1 MSERSDGVGVTT
13 KKLLS
18 VAEISRQLDVPE
30 STVHYWKNRFAQ
42 YLPSVGQNRQK
53 RFKPEAVEIFADI
66 SRMLKEGYSAK
77 DVMDQLATTCA
88 ITPQAADLS
97 SPGAASPASGSP
109 ALPGMQP
116 EQVVQLAQAIG
127 LEIGRSIS
135 EALQNAAPAAQDP
148 DPGNGRHDP
157 DQTEEDM
164 LMVRTELDRTCAL
177 VEGQHEEL
185 EELRSENKE
194 LRSKLE
200 VMEAEL
206 VRLRKDRRELE
217 KYLLDK
223 IRKVTT

>member
-1 MSERSDGVGVTT
+1 MTQ

-53 RFKPEAVEIFADI
+53 RFRPEAVEVFGEIAH
-66 SRMLKEGYSAK
+66 MLKEGYTSR
-77 DVMDQLATTCA
+77 DVMDHLASTCA
-88 ITPQAADLS
+88 LTPQAEHFAAAAQAQPPSLS
-97 SPGAASPASGSP
+97 SGAV
-109 ALPGMQP
+109 
-116 EQVVQLAQAIG
+116 EQTVQMAQAIG
-127 LEIGRSIS
+127 LEIARSIS
-135 EALQNAAPAAQDP
+135 EGLKDVIPGRAAI
-148 DPGNGRHDP
+148 N
-157 DQTEEDM
+157 QTEEDM

-185 EELRSENKE
+185 NELRTENKL
-194 LRSKLE
+194 LRDKLS
-200 VMEAEL
+200 VMESEM

>member
-1 MSERSDGVGVTT
+1 MTR

-66 SRMLKEGYSAK
+66 ARMLKEGYTAK
-77 DVMDQLATTCA
+77 DVMDQLAGTCA
-88 ITPQAADLS
+88 ITPQAEQPQAEAS
-97 SPGAASPASGSP
+97 AFAPNAPATQSFSPDQIA
-109 ALPGMQP
+109 
-116 EQVVQLAQAIG
+116 QLAQAIG

-135 EALQNAAPAAQDP
+135 SALRDVPQSSDAQA
-148 DPGNGRHDP
+148 GESGSRHDP
-157 DQTEEDM
+157 HQTEEDM

-185 EELRSENKE
+185 DELREQNRE
-194 LRSKLE
+194 LCEKLQ
-200 VMEAEL
+200 VMESEL

>member
-1 MSERSDGVGVTT
+1 MILSGAHVTT

-42 YLPSVGQNRQK
+42 FLPSVGQNRQK
-53 RFKPEAVEIFADI
+53 RFKPEAVEVFSDI
-66 SRMLKEGYSAK
+66 ARMLKEGHTAK
-77 DVMDQLATTCA
+77 DVMDHLATTCA
-88 ITPQAADLS
+88 INPQTAELS
-97 SPGAASPASGSP
+97 SNADMGQLSHTPAINGLAA
-109 ALPGMQP
+109 
-116 EQVVQLAQAIG
+116 EQIVQIAQAVG

-135 EALQNAAPAAQDP
+135 EALRLF
-148 DPGNGRHDP
+148 PGQSTQENEPSNGRYNQN
-157 DQTEEDM
+157 QTEEDM
-164 LMVRTELDRTCAL
+164 LMVRTELNRTCAL

-185 EELRSENKE
+185 SELRDENTE
-194 LRSKLE
+194 LRKKLD

>member
-1 MSERSDGVGVTT
+1 MTT

-53 RFKPEAVEIFADI
+53 RFKPEAVEVFAVI
-66 SRMLKEGYSAK
+66 ARMLKEGHTAK
-77 DVMDQLATTCA
+77 DVMDHLAATCA
-88 ITPQAADLS
+88 ITPQAAEF
-97 SPGAASPASGSP
+97 SGQADQMPLAQVP
-109 ALPGMQP
+109 ALNALGPDQFMQI
-116 EQVVQLAQAIG
+116 AQAVG
-127 LEIGRSIS
+127 LEIGRSLS
-135 EALQNAAPAAQDP
+135 EVLRTLPLGQGSGQAAGDD

-157 DQTEEDM
+157 NQTEEDM

-185 EELRSENKE
+185 SELRQENAV
-194 LRSKLE
+194 LRQKLE
-200 VMEAEL
+200 VMEGEL

>member
-1 MSERSDGVGVTT
+1 MTT

-53 RFKPEAVEIFADI
+53 RFKPEAVEVFSVIA
-66 SRMLKEGYSAK
+66 RMLKEGHTTK
-77 DVMDQLATTCA
+77 DVMDHLSTTCA
-88 ITPQAADLS
+88 ITPQSAEYGGSEAPL
-97 SPGAASPASGSP
+97 ASPAPAAP
-109 ALPGMQP
+109 ALGP
-116 EQVVQLAQAIG
+116 EQILQIAQAIG
-127 LEIGRSIS
+127 LEIGRSLS
-135 EALQNAAPAAQDP
+135 EALRNLAPATAEDD

-157 DQTEEDM
+157 NQTEEDM
-164 LMVRTELDRTCAL
+164 LMVRTELGRTCAL

-185 EELRSENKE
+185 SELREENE
-194 LRSKLE
+194 GLRKKLE

>member
-1 MSERSDGVGVTT
+1 MTT

-53 RFKPEAVEIFADI
+53 RFKPEAVEVFAVI
-66 SRMLKEGYSAK
+66 ARMLKEGHTAK
-77 DVMDQLATTCA
+77 DVMDQLAATCA
-88 ITPQAADLS
+88 ITPQAAEYS
-97 SPGAASPASGSP
+97 SGPEHLVAAQAP
-109 ALPGMQP
+109 ALPGLGP
-116 EQVVQLAQAIG
+116 EQVMQIAQAVG
-127 LEIGRSIS
+127 QEIGRSLS
-135 EALQNAAPAAQDP
+135 EALRALPRPQGDD

-157 DQTEEDM
+157 NQTEEDM

-185 EELRSENKE
+185 SELRQENE
-194 LRSKLE
+194 VLRAKLE
-200 VMEAEL
+200 VMEAEM